1 MSFSAAKQGDTVS
14 MLIEG
19 HLVVGNRQ
27 ALKQLVFDLLSRGER
42 HFRIDFARTRYVDSS
57 GLGVLLAMAKR
68 VSEDGG
74 TLRLANLDADLL
86 TLFELTKLDT
96 LFLYENPAS
105 ARDTAGDVRSAGGLP
120 VADRRE
126 TAHRAE
132 APPAP

>member
-1 MSFSAAKQGDTVS
+1 MSFSATKHGDTVS
-14 MLIEG
+14 ILIEG

-27 ALKQLVFDLLSRGER
+27 ALKQLVLDLLAQGER
-42 HFRIDFARTRYVDSS
+42 HFRVDFARTRYVDSS

-74 TLRLANLDADLL
+74 TLRLANLDADLR

-96 LFLYENPAS
+96 LFRYEDPA
-105 ARDTAGDVRSAGGLP
+105 TASDSVADVQASGGLP

-132 APPAP
+132 GPPPA